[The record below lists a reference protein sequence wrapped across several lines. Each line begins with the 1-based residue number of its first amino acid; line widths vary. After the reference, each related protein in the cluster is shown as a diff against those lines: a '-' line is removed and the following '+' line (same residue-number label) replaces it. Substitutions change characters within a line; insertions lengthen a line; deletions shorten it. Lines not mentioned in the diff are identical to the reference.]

1 MSMNRSN
8 SVGGTVTGTRTARN
22 RKAISS
28 ANQAACL
35 EYLSPFCS
43 IGLLVEGDL
52 FDSSIGAGV
61 SCLESLSPFCSIGL
75 FEGDLFD
82 DSIGA
87 GASVIT
93 VPGLEDPD
101 MVEQEL

>member
-43 IGLLVEGDL
+43 IGLVEFDLFDDSIGVGVSCLEYLSPFCSIGLLEVDL
-52 FDSSIGAGV
+52 FDSSIGAGA
-61 SCLESLSPFCSIGL
+61 SCI
-75 FEGDLFD
+75 
-82 DSIGA
+82 I
-87 GASVIT
+87 
-93 VPGLEDPD
+93 VPGLEEPD
-101 MVEQEL
+101 MFETEL

>member
-1 MSMNRSN
+1 MNRSN

-43 IGLLVEGDL
+43 IGLAEVDL
-52 FDSSIGAGV
+52 LDDSSIGAGV
-61 SCLESLSPFCSIGL
+61 SCLECLSPFCSICL
-75 FEGDLFD
+75 VEVDLFD
-82 DSIGA
+82 DSSMGA
-87 GASVIT
+87 GVSGVI
-93 VPGLEDPD
+93 VPGLEEDPD
-101 MVEQEL
+101 TFETEL